1 MSVRNFHNIF
11 CPTCDKD
18 TLHIALKCTE
28 CGTVVVTAAE
38 QWRESRRDIRK
49 SPFKRIRIARN
60 ITASSRERKKQ
71 IMERLRPNDH
81 YQKSQTT
88 SRTVFGSGRARKR
101 A

>member
-38 QWRESRRDIRK
+38 QWRESRRSIGK
-49 SPFKRIRIARN
+49 SSFKRIRIAKNVIATRG
-60 ITASSRERKKQ
+60 ERKKQ

-81 YQKSQTT
+81 YQGRSV
-88 SRTVFGSGRARKR
+88 SSGIVFGSGRARKR